1 MKLKFAVLAIV
12 LILGMSCSKESTD
25 DSIALSADN
34 AFDVE
39 LQLLYIINDHREKMG
54 QTALKHSNVAYSYAN
69 SHTDYMIQ
77 KGVLSHDN
85 FNSRAASLSAD
96 TNAEEVAENV
106 AKDYASATEAFM
118 GWMSSDT
125 HRSTME
131 DNFTHTAISV
141 KKDSNGNLYYT
152 QLFYR

>member
-1 MKLKFAVLAIV
+1 MKFKFAVLAIV
-12 LILGMSCSKESTD
+12 LVFGMSCSKDSSD

-34 AFDVE
+34 AFDIE
-39 LQLLYIINDHREKMG
+39 LQLLFIINDHREKMG
-54 QTALKHSNVAYSYAN
+54 QPALTHSNVAYNYAN
-69 SHTDYMIQ
+69 IHTDYMIQ

-85 FNSRAASLSAD
+85 FESRAASLSAD
-96 TNAEEVAENV
+96 TDAEEVAENV
-106 AKDYASATEAFM
+106 AKDYASAMEAFQ
-118 GWMSSDT
+118 GWMDSAN